1 MTPCKTNK
9 LGNMFLVSLPQSLI
23 GILPQD
29 ESECITIGASGCL
42 TGQGRSEFP
51 DLVKMYCH
59 PGGDCHPGEV
69 NPSYISI

>member
-1 MTPCKTNK
+1 MTPFKTNN
-9 LGNMFLVSLPQSLI
+9 LGNIFLVSLPQSLI
-23 GILPQD
+23 SYPQD

-51 DLVKMYCH
+51 DLVKMYCR

-69 NPSYISI
+69 NPNYISI

>member
-1 MTPCKTNK
+1 MGVVGRAMTPCKTNN
-9 LGNMFLVSLPQSLI
+9 LGNIFLVSLPQSLI

-42 TGQGRSEFP
+42 TGQGR
-51 DLVKMYCH
+51 MYCH
-59 PGGDCHPGEV
+59 PGGDCHPGGV